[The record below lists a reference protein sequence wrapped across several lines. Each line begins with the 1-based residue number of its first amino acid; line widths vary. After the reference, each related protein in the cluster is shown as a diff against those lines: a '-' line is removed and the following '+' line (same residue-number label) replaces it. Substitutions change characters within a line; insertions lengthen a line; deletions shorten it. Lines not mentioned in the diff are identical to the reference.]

1 MQMHQSV
8 AEFESPSAFQLDQ
21 TRFSKLEGRR
31 EDTIPIRT
39 TKKDDV
45 LRASSVK
52 RYGRKKHRT
61 LTMPKS
67 ANPDLV
73 NESSHQPNEFS
84 LSQLWILGGSFGQDL
99 NSIEAG
105 WQETHIRRHVNRLR
119 KHSSNDVR
127 RLVKHLVRKW
137 KDIVD
142 ELVKLN
148 PPAGHE
154 ASALM
159 AYQYYG
165 KLRSP
170 FGTDPV
176 LKESDCAE
184 SAVAKLFGS
193 AKRNDFQMSYYG
205 PQTYCLQ
212 NLPAEA
218 QIQATTLEVQKLLVS
233 GRKKEALECAR
244 EGQLWGPALVLAS
257 QLGDQ
262 LYGDTLKQMAIKQ
275 LVAGSPLRTLCLLI
289 AGQPADVFSNDAAY
303 SIIPASVNTF
313 QQPVQSRANFM
324 LDNWEENLA
333 IITANRTKGDELVI
347 VHLGDCLWKER
358 GEVAAAH
365 ACYLVA
371 DSNFEPY
378 SDSAR
383 LCHIGADHWK
393 FPQTYASPQ
402 AIQVLTL
409 PFCLM
414 LILKWEPLNCSYEK
428 KILLLPFF

>member
-1 MQMHQSV
+1 M
-8 AEFESPSAFQLDQ
+8 
-21 TRFSKLEGRR
+21 G
-31 EDTIPIRT
+31 
-39 TKKDDV
+39 TKIQ
-45 LRASSVK
+45 
-52 RYGRKKHRT
+52 
-61 LTMPKS
+61 
-67 ANPDLV
+67 
-73 NESSHQPNEFS
+73 QPNEFS

-159 AYQYYG
+159 ELNKWIDERIANCESPNDYENGEVMSLLFSLLKIAYQYYG

-275 LVAGSPLRTLCLLI
+275 LVVGSPLRTLCLLI

-313 QQPVQSRANFM
+313 QQPVQSGANFM

-371 DSNFEPY
+371 NSNFEPY
-378 SDSAR
+378 SDNAR

-393 FPQTYASPQ
+393 FPRTYASPQ

-428 KILLLPFF
+428 KILLLPFFWKKRRIRMRIKKIRS

>member
-1 MQMHQSV
+1 
-8 AEFESPSAFQLDQ
+8 
-21 TRFSKLEGRR
+21 
-31 EDTIPIRT
+31 
-39 TKKDDV
+39 
-45 LRASSVK
+45 
-52 RYGRKKHRT
+52 
-61 LTMPKS
+61 MPKS
-67 ANPDLV
+67 ADPDLV

-148 PPAGHE
+148 PPARHE

-159 AYQYYG
+159 GNNINHLKKQKKRVGLGTCDYLHTLCQQSFPGPLVGGNFGNKELNKWIDERIANCESPNDYENGEVMSLLFSLLKIAYPYYG

-176 LKESDCAE
+176 LK
-184 SAVAKLFGS
+184 
-193 AKRNDFQMSYYG
+193 
-205 PQTYCLQ
+205 

-218 QIQATTLEVQKLLVS
+218 QIQATTLE
-233 GRKKEALECAR
+233 
-244 EGQLWGPALVLAS
+244 
-257 QLGDQ
+257 

-313 QQPVQSRANFM
+313 QQPVQSGANFM

-333 IITANRTKGDELVI
+333 IITANRTKGDELLV
-347 VHLGDCLWKER
+347 VHLGDC
-358 GEVAAAH
+358 
-365 ACYLVA
+365 
-371 DSNFEPY
+371 
-378 SDSAR
+378 
-383 LCHIGADHWK
+383 
-393 FPQTYASPQ
+393 
-402 AIQVLTL
+402 
-409 PFCLM
+409 
-414 LILKWEPLNCSYEK
+414 
-428 KILLLPFF
+428 